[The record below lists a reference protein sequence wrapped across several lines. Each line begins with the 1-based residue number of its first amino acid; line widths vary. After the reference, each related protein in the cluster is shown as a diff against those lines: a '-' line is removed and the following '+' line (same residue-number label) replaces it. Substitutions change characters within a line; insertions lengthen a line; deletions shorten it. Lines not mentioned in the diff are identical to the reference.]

1 MSFLYGEDSEN
12 KIHLNS
18 IEVLAN
24 KLRKP
29 RGDVALIYANVFD
42 DLQKQASVKIFL
54 PLLIS
59 KKVKELIG

>member
-1 MSFLYGEDSEN
+1 MAFLYGEDSEN

-24 KLRKP
+24 KLCKP

-54 PLLIS
+54 LLLIS

>member
-1 MSFLYGEDSEN
+1 MAFLYGEDSEN

-29 RGDVALIYANVFD
+29 RGDIALIYANVFD
-42 DLQKQASVKIFL
+42 DPQRQV
-54 PLLIS
+54 
-59 KKVKELIG
+59 

>member
-1 MSFLYGEDSEN
+1 MEFLYGEDSEN

-29 RGDVALIYANVFD
+29 RVDVALIYANVFD